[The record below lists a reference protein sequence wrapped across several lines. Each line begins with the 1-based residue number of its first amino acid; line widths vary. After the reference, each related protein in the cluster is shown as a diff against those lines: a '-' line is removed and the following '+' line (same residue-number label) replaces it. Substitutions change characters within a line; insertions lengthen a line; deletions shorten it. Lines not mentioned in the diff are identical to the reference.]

1 MLFLVISTI
10 FNLGPSHKKTWKTFS
25 PGAIFATLFIILT
38 SLGFSYYIDNFAQY
52 NKIYG
57 SIGTLIIILLWMYF
71 NAIILLTGF
80 EIDASI
86 RNAKKIKEQQQL

>member
-1 MLFLVISTI
+1 
-10 FNLGPSHKKTWKTFS
+10 
-25 PGAIFATLFIILT
+25 
-38 SLGFSYYIDNFAQY
+38 
-52 NKIYG
+52 
-57 SIGTLIIILLWMYF
+57 MYF